1 MELVQ
6 SRGTSSAAQPA
17 ISQASNAPQRQEY
30 TCLHASIQRLLAEL
44 SSADELGVA
53 QLRPSGRASP
63 HLPVPQE
70 ISMPPDGLC
79 LSHSCV
85 AAFDANA
92 WRETHRN
99 DGFRSDGNRVVE
111 QLEVAMAK
119 LWRNAVTATMN
130 RYAVAAREYS
140 GDANAATLSSDAHPA
155 RGRTLQGEPDYAMRA
170 EALANGELPELTDIP
185 FYAYC
190 LGGCIEVLPL
200 GYAAHQQGMCIGEGS
215 LCMLVGNLEVGTDAR
230 TTGHYILLQSWM
242 PVVPELQARL
252 PRGGVAK
259 ATRQL
264 EDMLGQ
270 DASNKSHSA
279 SSASEPAVSL
289 TALSNLLADVAPS
302 EQKAKVLEH
311 AAKVLAWKKDRTH
324 ANRDTMKACCVY
336 WQIAQKVQQQNRKPE
351 VLAAE
356 LEARAL
362 STTKVLLASKQ
373 CTADAEIG
381 SAEQPA
387 STSAE

>member
-17 ISQASNAPQRQEY
+17 MSQASSAQRQEY

-79 LSHSCV
+79 LAHSCV

-111 QLEVAMAK
+111 QMGVAMAK
-119 LWRNAVTATMN
+119 LWRNVATATMN

-311 AAKVLAWKKDRTH
+311 AAKVLAWKKAGTH
-324 ANRDTMKACCVY
+324 AN
-336 WQIAQKVQQQNRKPE
+336 
-351 VLAAE
+351 
-356 LEARAL
+356 
-362 STTKVLLASKQ
+362 
-373 CTADAEIG
+373 
-381 SAEQPA
+381 
-387 STSAE
+387 